1 MQQSL
6 VKPYVVYGCDFHHGI
21 PLAEMDEMLF
31 VFWLF
36 WLFGVFHCFGFFL
49 TVSEIIDQ

>member
-6 VKPYVVYGCDFHHGI
+6 VKPYVFYGCDFHHGI

-31 VFWLF
+31 VFWLVVLVVWGFSLF
-36 WLFGVFHCFGFFL
+36 WVFFNCF
-49 TVSEIIDQ
+49 